1 MFWLILLIV
10 VAALCALVLFFVA
23 PAAGRKEL
31 RTPFAGRNFA
41 HRGYFGKDQRPPE
54 NSLPAFAAAVQNG
67 YGMEMD
73 VQFSS
78 DRKLLVFHDDT
89 LTRMTGTKGWVRD
102 YPYDQICQMPLKGSA
117 EHAPLF
123 SEFLQ
128 TVDGKTPLIIE
139 IKSRHEYT
147 GEYLDA
153 LCHATLDGLKGYNGP
168 YCIESFDP
176 RVVKRIR
183 KFAPQLQGPRSQLL
197 VLIAIVAVLSAF
209 VKNIGALAI
218 MIPVAVQMARKQFLA
233 NPRFAQ
239 QQDGKFRFGHDVEFA
254 QQFQQL
260 WTLSDD
266 FCVTRLSGQRGGR
279 FLTEPSR
286 PQAAVL
292 FFDSCHP
299 HGGFHHQCQT
309 CQIVMG

>member
-10 VAALCALVLFFVA
+10 VAALCALVLFLVA

-139 IKSRHEYT
+139 IKSRHEIYRRIS
-147 GEYLDA
+147 GRPVPR
-153 LCHATLDGLKGYNGP
+153 HAGRP
-168 YCIESFDP
+168 E
-176 RVVKRIR
+176 R
-183 KFAPQLQGPRSQLL
+183 LQWPLL
-197 VLIAIVAVLSAF
+197 
-209 VKNIGALAI
+209 
-218 MIPVAVQMARKQFLA
+218 
-233 NPRFAQ
+233 
-239 QQDGKFRFGHDVEFA
+239 H
-254 QQFQQL
+254 
-260 WTLSDD
+260 
-266 FCVTRLSGQRGGR
+266 
-279 FLTEPSR
+279 
-286 PQAAVL
+286 
-292 FFDSCHP
+292 
-299 HGGFHHQCQT
+299 
-309 CQIVMG
+309 